1 METGLVPVS
10 VLVGQVLAVAADGFP
25 ALLAGAGVEGLEARH
40 AVGALL
46 PQDVLLAK
54 ERAFAM
60 VAIKALG
67 HFDTG
72 FSTTRPVFC
81 PPARPEGT
89 ATAQDSCLAGFP
101 EPTVCAAAGQLSCSC
116 QQGYK

>member
-72 FSTTRPVFC
+72 FSTTLSEPRIPPGRLCVIPVH
-81 PPARPEGT
+81 PLVHRNAERMKQRDT
-89 ATAQDSCLAGFP
+89 
-101 EPTVCAAAGQLSCSC
+101 
-116 QQGYK
+116 